1 MVRELIM
8 GQYNNPKVSVDQLRF
23 YLDAANTYSYPGS
36 GNKWNDISGN
46 GLNYNMIGSVPIA
59 QSGSTTYFDFSGNN
73 NSDPTPRSY
82 NAPLGFSAPA
92 NMDGMGLTRTGSFT
106 ISYWFR
112 HNGAGGQISLIANA
126 GSADGFRFGPSSN
139 GYYWLMGLAY
149 REGIAFTGAASGDG
163 NWHYVNGVF
172 DRANEYGRS
181 GGASVHMWQDGQY
194 LGDVGNFGT
203 QTTMQGTG
211 PGISR
216 NPCCLRFAGDCSLI
230 TWHNKALTADEVAQ
244 NYYAHRARFQGV

>member
-1 MVRELIM
+1 M
-8 GQYNNPKVSVDQLRF
+8 GQFNNPKVSLDQLRF
-23 YLDAANTYSYPGS
+23 YLDAANSYSYSGGTVWKDLS
-36 GNKWNDISGN
+36 GNQF
-46 GLNYNMIGSVPIA
+46 NYDMFGTVPLT
-59 QSGSTTYFDFSGNN
+59 QSGETMYFDFSGNN
-73 NSDPTPRSY
+73 NGDATPRSY
-82 NAPLGFSAPA
+82 NAPLGFTKGGGMS
-92 NMDGMGLTRTGSFT
+92 GMGLNRTGSFT

-149 REGIAFTGAASGDG
+149 REGISFTSAASGDG
-163 NWHYVNGVF
+163 NWHYANGVF

-181 GGASVHMWQDGQY
+181 GGASFHMYQDGVY
-194 LGDVGNFGT
+194 LGDVGNFGS
-203 QTTMQGTG
+203 QTEMQNGTPTIG
-211 PGISR
+211 R

-244 NYYAHRARFQGV
+244 NYYAHRTRFQGV